1 MKVVFMGTPDFAVP
15 TLQRLLDDHHQVL
28 AVYTQPDKPVGRGYQ
43 LREPP
48 VKALAKAHDIP
59 VYQPK
64 TLRDGQAAEEIAAL
78 APDAVVVVAYGKILP
93 REILDIPKY
102 GCINLH
108 ASLLPKYRGAGP
120 IQWSVI
126 RGEQVTG
133 VTSMYMGE
141 GLDTG
146 DVILRQET
154 PIGPEETASE
164 LHDRLSVMGAQCIS
178 ETLSLLEAGRAKR
191 HPQNDGEATLAPMI
205 DKHLGELDW
214 KKSAGELHNLVRGLS
229 GWPVAYTYL
238 DGKLLKIH
246 RAAVCELPSPGP
258 GVVLEGERFL
268 VGCGD
273 GVLELR
279 EVQLEGKQR
288 MEASLFLRGRRC
300 AGKILGK

>member
-48 VKALAKAHDIP
+48 VKVLAKAHDIP

-78 APDAVVVVAYGKILP
+78 VPDAVVVVAYGKILP
-93 REILDIPKY
+93 KGILDIPKY

-133 VTSMYMGE
+133 VTSMYMGC
-141 GLDTG
+141 L
-146 DVILRQET
+146 
-154 PIGPEETASE
+154 
-164 LHDRLSVMGAQCIS
+164 
-178 ETLSLLEAGRAKR
+178 
-191 HPQNDGEATLAPMI
+191 
-205 DKHLGELDW
+205 
-214 KKSAGELHNLVRGLS
+214 
-229 GWPVAYTYL
+229 
-238 DGKLLKIH
+238 
-246 RAAVCELPSPGP
+246 
-258 GVVLEGERFL
+258 
-268 VGCGD
+268 
-273 GVLELR
+273 
-279 EVQLEGKQR
+279 
-288 MEASLFLRGRRC
+288 
-300 AGKILGK
+300 

>member
-1 MKVVFMGTPDFAVP
+1 MNVVFMGTPDFAVP
-15 TLQRLLDDHHQVL
+15 TLQRLLDDHHRVL

-48 VKALAKAHDIP
+48 VKVLAKAHEIP

-64 TLRDGQAAEEIAAL
+64 TLRDGAAAEEIGAL
-78 APDAVVVVAYGKILP
+78 SPDAVVVVAYGKILP

-146 DVILRQET
+146 DIILQQET

-178 ETLSLLEAGRAKR
+178 ETLCLLELGKARR
-191 HPQNDGEATLAPMI
+191 RPQDDSAATLAPMI
-205 DKHLGELDW
+205 DKSLGELDW
-214 KKSAGELHNLVRGLS
+214 NKSASELHNLVRGLA
-229 GWPVAYTYL
+229 GWPVAYTRL

-258 GVVLEGERFL
+258 GAVLEDERFL

-273 GVLELR
+273 GVLELC

-288 MEASLFLRGRRC
+288 MEASLFLRGRRV